1 MAKYKIQTT
10 PKFAK
15 NLSKYIGKGKRKV
28 SKEEFIKVVDM
39 LASDEKL
46 PVNYRDHALT
56 NNLKGYRDCH
66 LKPDVVLI
74 YKKERDKLILVLC
87 TIGSHSEVFR

>member
-10 PKFAK
+10 TRFDK

-28 SKEEFIKVVDM
+28 SEEEFIMVVNM
-39 LASDEKL
+39 LANDEKL
-46 PVNYRDHALT
+46 PASYRDHALT
-56 NNLKGYRDCH
+56 NNFKGYRDCH

-74 YKKERDKLILVLC
+74 YKKEKDKLILILS
-87 TIGSHSEVFR
+87 TIGSHSEIF